1 MKTVVY
7 QSFRTAN
14 VPAWIDACMQ
24 SVRHWADV
32 QGFAYRFYD
41 DRFFDLVPPALRA
54 RASRSKLLL
63 ADYARLVAARDL
75 LAEGYDRAVWM
86 DADAFVFAPRAFE
99 IPITRGYAF
108 CREVWLDRIS
118 FGVPQ
123 FQLTVNN
130 SVSVFCQDQQILDFY
145 IDAAGAILASDQ
157 ELDPFS
163 IGTRFLLKL
172 QRAHRFPLLTTM
184 GMFGPE
190 MALRTL
196 ANDGPFLRAYLN
208 YQTSPVYAANLCL
221 SLAASAGG
229 TGTTRSID
237 ETTLANFVRQLQ
249 SDEGRSL
256 NHWYDGSYTPRE
268 DEFDRPLS
276 RWIATRQALKALTLR
291 ARGR

>member
-1 MKTVVY
+1 
-7 QSFRTAN
+7 
-14 VPAWIDACMQ
+14 
-24 SVRHWADV
+24 
-32 QGFAYRFYD
+32 
-41 DRFFDLVPPALRA
+41 
-54 RASRSKLLL
+54 
-63 ADYARLVAARDL
+63 
-75 LAEGYDRAVWM
+75 
-86 DADAFVFAPRAFE
+86 
-99 IPITRGYAF
+99 
-108 CREVWLDRIS
+108 
-118 FGVPQ
+118 
-123 FQLTVNN
+123 
-130 SVSVFCQDQQILDFY
+130 
-145 IDAAGAILASDQ
+145 
-157 ELDPFS
+157 
-163 IGTRFLLKL
+163 
-172 QRAHRFPLLTTM
+172 M